1 MISSFRHK
9 GLRDFFETN
18 TKRGSPPELSGR
30 LRDRLDVINAAGSL
44 EDIALPHFGLHALK
58 GDRAGTWAVKVNK
71 NSRLTFTFAGGD
83 ASDVNFED
91 YH

>member
-1 MISSFRHK
+1 MIRSFRHK

-18 TKRGSPPELSGR
+18 SKRGIPPELSTR
-30 LRDRLDVINAAGSL
+30 LRDRLDVIDAAGSL
-44 EDIALPHFGLHALK
+44 EDIALPHFGLHELK
-58 GDRAGTWAVKVNK
+58 GERVGSWAVKINK
-71 NSRLTFTFAGGD
+71 NWRLTFTFAGGD